1 MAATT
6 INDGSGYY
14 TNDFEQ
20 YLLDE
25 IAPRLPDDALYLF
38 VAQLLK
44 THLLY
49 SSVPDHVDTNKTLF
63 GECWIAYTNEE
74 IVPEPTMLYLP
85 CIAAVFV
92 ALVKRY
98 RR

>member
-1 MAATT
+1 MAATAIT
-6 INDGSGYY
+6 DGSGYY
-14 TNDFEQ
+14 TNNFEQ

-25 IAPRLPDDALYLF
+25 ITPRLPDDALYLF

-63 GECWIAYTNEE
+63 GECWIAYTTEE
-74 IVPEPTMLYLP
+74 IVPEPTLLYLP
-85 CIAAVFV
+85 CAAAALV
-92 ALVKRY
+92 ALIKRQ
-98 RR
+98 RK